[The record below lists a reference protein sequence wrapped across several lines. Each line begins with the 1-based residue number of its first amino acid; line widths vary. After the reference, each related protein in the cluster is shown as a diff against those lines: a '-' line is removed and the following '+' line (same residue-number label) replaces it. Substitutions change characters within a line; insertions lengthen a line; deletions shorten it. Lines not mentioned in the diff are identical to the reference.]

1 MPGFFEP
8 KAQRILFTTR
18 CHSPEDFLLHT
29 VGIDAI
35 KCNLA
40 NANETGSQ
48 NSIACPRFR
57 RLFLLL
63 LALLMSV

>member
-1 MPGFFEP
+1 MFFD
-8 KAQRILFTTR
+8 KAQRILFTKLPPPGR
-18 CHSPEDFLLHT
+18 DFLLHSA
-29 VGIDAI
+29 GIEAI

-63 LALLMSV
+63 LALLTGV